1 MEQESAP
8 GEKKQLTAIAK
19 AARTKRIFARLN
31 EGWAYDEV
39 ARDERLSG
47 RRVRQIVSQVLDRRE
62 VDGEGAH
69 AHLQLGRLGPA
80 LRVALQAVAEGD
92 VKAIA
97 PLIKVLDRLDR
108 YQKTAGATRAPR
120 RKRPTAAGDELVMRE
135 VYRRIRRDT
144 LAEIEA
150 ERTAQQTGTSQ
161 S

>member
-8 GEKKQLTAIAK
+8 GEKKQLTAFGK
-19 AARTKRIFARLN
+19 AARTKRIFARLS
-31 EGWAYDEV
+31 EGWAYDEI
-39 ARDERLSG
+39 AREERLSA
-47 RRVRQIVSQVLDRRE
+47 RRVRQIVSQVLERRE

-80 LRVALQAVAEGD
+80 LRVAGQAVAEGD

-108 YQKTAGATRAPR
+108 YQKTAGATRALK
-120 RKRPTAAGDELVMRE
+120 RKRPTVGWRRARDAGCIPQDSSDILE
-135 VYRRIRRDT
+135 
-144 LAEIEA
+144 EIEA
-150 ERTAQQTGTSQ
+150 ERAAQQIVKRQ

>member
-1 MEQESAP
+1 M
-8 GEKKQLTAIAK
+8 TAFGK
-19 AARTKRIFARLN
+19 AARTKRIFARLS
-31 EGWAYDEV
+31 EGWAYDEI
-39 ARDERLSG
+39 ARDERLSA
-47 RRVRQIVSQVLDRRE
+47 RRVRQIVSQVLERRE

-80 LRVALQAVAEGD
+80 LRVAGQAVAEGD

-108 YQKTAGATRAPR
+108 YQKTAGATRALR
-120 RKRPTAAGDELVMRE
+120 RKRPTTAGDELVMRE

-150 ERTAQQTGTSQ
+150 ERAAQQIGTRQ